1 MSSKKVFG
9 VLLTE
14 QAWNELGSALEP
26 YTSTGPLGRYIYCEE
41 VKTGGQYFVMVATCK
56 NTDGSS
62 FTAELAIHHHFV
74 KMFISANEKTEI
86 GFIK

>member
-26 YTSTGPLGRYIYCEE
+26 YTSTGSLGRYIYCEE

-56 NTDGSS
+56 NTHKIRQVLPTYYPGVRHQGDFHG
-62 FTAELAIHHHFV
+62 TH
-74 KMFISANEKTEI
+74 AN
-86 GFIK
+86 